1 MILQDKKIVVIGG
14 SSGIGQAVAARALAE
29 GASVVIGG
37 RSQEKLDAARRALGG
52 KVTTI
57 AFDAGDP
64 EGAANAYGEI
74 GPIDHFLST
83 AASLTYA
90 PVTTI
95 SLADVDAMI
104 SSKIMGPL
112 LAARFAAAQIRDGG
126 SMTFF
131 TGLAAYRP
139 GPETVMVA
147 TVNAALEG
155 MVKALAVELAP
166 LRINR
171 LSPGVTET
179 PGWDFMPMADRE
191 ALFAGLRTSLPTR
204 RIGTPE
210 DLAAAA
216 ILLMTNPFITGTV
229 LDVDG
234 GGRLS

>member
-14 SSGIGQAVAARALAE
+14 SSGIGQAVSARALAE

-37 RSQEKLDAARRALGG
+37 RSQEKLDAAKRALGG
-52 KVTTI
+52 NVTTI
-57 AFDAGDP
+57 AFDAGNP
-64 EGAANAYGEI
+64 EAAADAYGEI

-95 SLADVDAMI
+95 GLTDVDAMI
-104 SSKIMGPL
+104 RSKIMGPL
-112 LAARFAAAQIRDGG
+112 LAARFASAQIRDGG

-139 GPETVMVA
+139 GPGTVMVA

-166 LRINR
+166 LRVNG

-179 PGWDFMPMADRE
+179 PGWDFMPKAERE
-191 ALFAGLRTSLPTR
+191 ALFAALRTSLPTR